1 MADIWEA
8 AAWVV
13 PIFTGASGALLFGYL
28 RFDRWARADDRQAAI
43 GEVVAGHVPPLGGTS
58 EASIPASVA
67 GNLAA

>member
-28 RFDRWARADDRQAAI
+28 RFDRWSQADDRQAATGEI
-43 GEVVAGHVPPLGGTS
+43 GDGQTPPLGGTRGD
-58 EASIPASVA
+58 SIPASVV